1 MQRLHFIWHLSRFKK
16 RVISV
21 SIDTLLIIFA
31 LHIALWTRLGEFHF
45 LNNGDK
51 LLLTGLTVITTV
63 IAFTKIGL
71 YRAVLRYLTFQ
82 ALFVVMAGAI
92 FSAVSLAIFA

>member
-21 SIDTLLIIFA
+21 SIDTLLILFA

-45 LNNGDK
+45 LNNGDN

-63 IAFTKIGL
+63 IAFTKI
-71 YRAVLRYLTFQ
+71 
-82 ALFVVMAGAI
+82 
-92 FSAVSLAIFA
+92 